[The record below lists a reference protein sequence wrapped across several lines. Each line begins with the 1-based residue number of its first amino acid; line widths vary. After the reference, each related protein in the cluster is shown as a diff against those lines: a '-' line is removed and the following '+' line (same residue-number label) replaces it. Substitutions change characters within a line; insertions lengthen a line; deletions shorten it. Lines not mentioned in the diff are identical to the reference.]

1 MTLSL
6 FASDCVQRVV
16 TISSDVRTRVSVC
29 QPRGDSAM
37 MSATAEI
44 AQTSWIVV
52 SIISTPLIENSVP
65 GSLKF
70 SKIHEL

>member
-6 FASDCVQRVV
+6 FASYCVQRVV
-16 TISSDVRTRVSVC
+16 TISSDVRTRVAVC
-29 QPRGDSAM
+29 QPRGNAAM
-37 MSATAEI
+37 TSATAQI
-44 AQTSWIVV
+44 APTSWIVV